1 MNAKGVPSF
10 SPGLPEATLG
20 VPARINQP
28 QRGCVHIRNCRAT
41 TPLAEIFSG
50 QIISHIGA
58 AKIDLGFLLQLEC
71 TIKCGGISGL
81 RYPIFE

>member
-1 MNAKGVPSF
+1 MID
-10 SPGLPEATLG
+10 T
-20 VPARINQP
+20 
-28 QRGCVHIRNCRAT
+28 CVKIVA

-50 QIISHIGA
+50 QIISHISA

-71 TIKCGGISGL
+71 IIKHGGISGL